1 MTSEQSLI
9 KALKPMHITWTRH
22 VLFII
27 IHSFNIQTH
36 INNVHDSH
44 MHDDIA
50 NNSICAPNYLDLKLN
65 NKGFKIG
72 CLNV

>member
-1 MTSEQSLI
+1 MSTIFDQSFETN
-9 KALKPMHITWTRH
+9 ALYMDKTFTVNVHYQ
-22 VLFII
+22 
-27 IHSFNIQTH
+27 SF
-36 INNVHDSH
+36 INNVDDSH